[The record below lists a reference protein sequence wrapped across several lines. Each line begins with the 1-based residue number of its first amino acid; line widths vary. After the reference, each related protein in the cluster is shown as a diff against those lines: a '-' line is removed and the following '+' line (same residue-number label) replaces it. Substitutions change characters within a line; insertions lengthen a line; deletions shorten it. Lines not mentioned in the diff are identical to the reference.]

1 MKKLRG
7 VKLTEEE
14 NQMSVKAKGRDTFKR
29 EGEERSRQ
37 RTKNCTL
44 TFGRKTS
51 LVTFKRIV
59 LIEW

>member
-14 NQMSVKAKGRDTFKR
+14 NQMSVKAKGRDTFKG
-29 EGEERSRQ
+29 EGEERLRQ
-37 RTKNCTL
+37 RTKNSTF

-59 LIEW
+59 SIEW